1 MHVAKIS
8 NRDILIKS
16 SYDWSNHLEKHLS
29 YTVSN
34 LLCQNIYNIYNT
46 PKKRMNK
53 NNVTY
58 YRGGFFFFFA
68 VALIQEF
75 RTDAL

>member
-1 MHVAKIS
+1 
-8 NRDILIKS
+8 
-16 SYDWSNHLEKHLS
+16 
-29 YTVSN
+29 
-34 LLCQNIYNIYNT
+34 
-46 PKKRMNK
+46 MNK

>member
-1 MHVAKIS
+1 
-8 NRDILIKS
+8 
-16 SYDWSNHLEKHLS
+16 
-29 YTVSN
+29 
-34 LLCQNIYNIYNT
+34 
-46 PKKRMNK
+46 MNK

-58 YRGGFFFFFA
+58 YRGGFFFFA